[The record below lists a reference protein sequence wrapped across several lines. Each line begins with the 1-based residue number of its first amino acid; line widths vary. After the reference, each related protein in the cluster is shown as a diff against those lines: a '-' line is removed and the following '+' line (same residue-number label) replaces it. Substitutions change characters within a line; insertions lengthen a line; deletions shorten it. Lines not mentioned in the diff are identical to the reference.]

1 MATQRPDPVDVMLD
15 ICSHFVGQAEELDQR
30 AQAAIDS
37 DAGQVEIVSLLNLSA
52 TNRMRALAAAQAAA
66 PFVRPRLQ
74 AVEISPVT
82 TTTRDRFAQR
92 LERMTEQE
100 IEDQLRAIAAG
111 QKVIEFVEDDDD
123 L

>member
-1 MATQRPDPVDVMLD
+1 MAIQPLDPVDAMLS
-15 ICSHFVGQAEELDQR
+15 ICSHFLGQARELDRR
-30 AQAAIDS
+30 AQDAIDA

-82 TTTRDRFAQR
+82 TTRDRFDQR